1 MALLPWLDKARGTR
15 FAPNDPGRRRMG
27 SHNEEM
33 YGAGFRERVSDLP
46 AKIAFLCFLALVACF
61 GSPRSIAGPSSKERQ
76 LGPGITKE
84 FPATM
89 EDVLQALH
97 EVLEDQTIHGTW
109 IYDKQPVLV
118 GAMVVDSTTLFEPW
132 NQAGKVFYKI
142 RKDAIAPRHF
152 LDSADQGTI
161 AVRYI
166 VTGVTDERIR
176 LHIDAVYVENTHR
189 TIHISDG
196 TVEASE
202 AKVIE
207 DHLHAIQTTEQENA
221 DAIRRRE
228 SAELVRTTELRQ
240 RDDEKSLLASAQS
253 SVKDLDQQIKDLR
266 HEVERRVKAP
276 GTDLKAAPF
285 HSAASIAQLP
295 AFTEVI
301 VVIVTPHWYG
311 VELHDGQHGW
321 IHLDNLEP
329 LP

>member
-1 MALLPWLDKARGTR
+1 MGLHRGR
-15 FAPNDPGRRRMG
+15 LND
-27 SHNEEM
+27 S
-33 YGAGFRERVSDLP
+33 GFRKGVSYLKT
-46 AKIAFLCFLALVACF
+46 KIGFRYFLLLLACLSSSLSFA
-61 GSPRSIAGPSSKERQ
+61 GSPPKERQ
-76 LGPGITKE
+76 LGPGITRE
-84 FPATM
+84 FPAKM
-89 EDVLQALH
+89 EDALQALH

-118 GAMVVDSTTLFEPW
+118 GAVVVDSTPLFEPW

-166 VTGVTDERIR
+166 VTSINEERVR
-176 LHIDAVYVENTHR
+176 LHIDAIYVETTHR
-189 TIHISDG
+189 TPHISDG

-207 DHLHAIQTTEQENA
+207 DHLHAIQTTEQENIE
-221 DAIRRRE
+221 AIRRRE
-228 SAELVRTTELRQ
+228 SAELVRATELHQ
-240 RDDEKSLLASAQS
+240 REDEKTLLKSAQS
-253 SVKDLDQQIKDLR
+253 SVEDLEQQIKALR

-276 GTDLKAAPF
+276 GVDLKAAPF
-285 HSAASIAQLP
+285 HSAASIAKLP

-321 IHLDNLEP
+321 IHLDDLEL

>member
-1 MALLPWLDKARGTR
+1 MGLGQ
-15 FAPNDPGRRRMG
+15 NRMG
-27 SHNEEM
+27 SRRKGM
-33 YGAGFRERVSDLP
+33 YDTGFRERVSYFP
-46 AKIAFLCFLALVACF
+46 TKIAFLCFLMLLACF
-61 GSPRSIAGPSSKERQ
+61 SSLHSFAGSPPKERQ

-89 EDVLQALH
+89 EDALQALH

-109 IYDKQPVLV
+109 IYDKEPVLV
-118 GAMVVDSTTLFEPW
+118 GAMVVDSTPLFEPW
-132 NQAGKVFYKI
+132 NQPGKVFYKI
-142 RKDAIAPRHF
+142 RRDAIAPRHF

-161 AVRYI
+161 GVRYI
-166 VTGVTDERIR
+166 VTSVTEERIR

-202 AKVIE
+202 AKAIE
-207 DHLHAIQTTEQENA
+207 DHLHAIQATEQENIE
-221 DAIRRRE
+221 AIRRRE
-228 SAELVRTTELRQ
+228 SAELVKTTELRQ
-240 RDDEKSLLASAQS
+240 RDDEKTLLESAQS
-253 SVKDLDQQIKDLR
+253 SVKDLEQQIKDLR

-276 GTDLKAAPF
+276 GVDLKAAPF

-295 AFTEVI
+295 AFAEVI

-321 IHLDNLEP
+321 IHVDNVEP

>member
-1 MALLPWLDKARGTR
+1 MIL
-15 FAPNDPGRRRMG
+15 GRKRMG
-27 SHNEEM
+27 SHNE
-33 YGAGFRERVSDLP
+33 GSLVTGIRERVSYFP
-46 AKIAFLCFLALVACF
+46 TKITFLCFLMLFACLS
-61 GSPRSIAGPSSKERQ
+61 SPRSFAGAPPKERP
-76 LGPGITKE
+76 LGPGITRE
-84 FPATM
+84 FPATL

-118 GAMVVDSTTLFEPW
+118 GAMVVDSTPLFEPW
-132 NQAGKVFYKI
+132 NQPGKVFYKI

-161 AVRYI
+161 GVRYI
-166 VTGVTDERIR
+166 VTSITDERIR

-228 SAELVRTTELRQ
+228 SAELVKTTELRQ
-240 RDDEKSLLASAQS
+240 RDDEKTLLASAQS
-253 SVKDLDQQIKDLR
+253 SVKDLEQQIKDLR

-276 GTDLKAAPF
+276 GVDLKAAPY
-285 HSAASIAQLP
+285 HSAASIAKLP
-295 AFTEVI
+295 AFAEVI

-321 IHLDNLEP
+321 IHVDNLEP